1 MRICFLSVLVI
12 VFKSLISLLRTS
24 IFSFGLVTIYEVA
37 LEDMK
42 RSDRNLIKKVFVE
55 PALSDDKYSRGV
67 LGVITGSKSFPGAAS
82 LTTKASLR
90 SGVGMVRFLTGI
102 KDLNYLVLEKSP
114 EVVIKDGQVQA
125 WLLGSGIEKNG
136 GKLRTKRMIKK
147 ALSQNLPSVLDAGA
161 INFVTNLQTTS
172 IITPHYKELQELFK
186 ENSIE
191 VSLQDLKKDPL
202 KWAKKASLEFKTT
215 VLLKG
220 NTTIICDGKSTVEIK
235 SDTTYLA
242 TAGSGDVL
250 SGILGSLVATN
261 YLRLRN
267 KTISLLEIAHAAV
280 IIHQEAS
287 LEASNSG
294 PISASMIIEK
304 ISPVIGKALS
314 TKFI

>member
-1 MRICFLSVLVI
+1 
-12 VFKSLISLLRTS
+12 
-24 IFSFGLVTIYEVA
+24 
-37 LEDMK
+37 MK
-42 RSDRNLIKKVFVE
+42 RSDRNLIKKVFVT
-55 PALSDDKYSRGV
+55 PSVFDDKYSRGV
-67 LGVITGSKSFPGAAS
+67 LGVITGSKSYPGAAS
-82 LTTKASLR
+82 LTTKAALR
-90 SGVGMVRFLTGI
+90 TGVGMIRYLTGI
-102 KDLNYLVLEKSP
+102 KELNNLVLEKSP

-136 GKLRTKRMIKK
+136 GKLKTSRKIKK
-147 ALSQNLPSVLDAGA
+147 ALRQELPTVLDAGA
-161 INFVTNLQTTS
+161 INFVTSLDSNS
-172 IITPHYKELQELFK
+172 IITPHYKELQELFAA
-186 ENSIE
+186 NSTQ
-191 VSLQDLKKDPL
+191 VSLSEIKKDPA

-220 NTTIICDGKSTVEIK
+220 NTTIICDAKNIVEIK
-235 SDTTYLA
+235 SGTTYLA

-267 KTISLLEIAHAAV
+267 KTITLLEIAQVAV
-280 IIHQEAS
+280 LINQEAS
-287 LEASNSG
+287 LEASNGG